1 MPCSKH
7 LKPIIEGER
16 MLLEGA
22 LIYYARRGEVR
33 PKLQT
38 KLLYREESKKVKKN
52 CMRTKSMLAKLF
64 LMKYRIFFN
73 SHNFVLVPGTKNPME
88 NPLSKQPNART
99 DIA

>member
-1 MPCSKH
+1 MVPCSKH

-38 KLLYREESKKVKKN
+38 KLLYREESKKAKK
-52 CMRTKSMLAKLF
+52 LHA
-64 LMKYRIFFN
+64 Y
-73 SHNFVLVPGTKNPME
+73 
-88 NPLSKQPNART
+88 
-99 DIA
+99 